1 MRKNTYRLDLTVF
14 SLLLSNT
21 VFLLAIVPF
30 TIEHMS
36 DLTSIELF
44 AGGGGLLL
52 GTALAGFK
60 HLCAAE
66 WERNCCDTLRL
77 NKERGYPL
85 IGDTPIIQ
93 DDVRNID
100 WSQYEGQVD
109 LLAGGPPCQP
119 FSLGGKARAADDA
132 RDMFPA
138 YTKALAQ
145 IKPKAFICE
154 NVKGLTRESFSEY
167 YNYIL
172 LRLQH
177 PTITSRPDET
187 WRDHASRLT
196 RVHTSG
202 VHNELRYELVPTV
215 VDAADYGVPQHR
227 HRVII
232 VGFRSDIEAKWA
244 FPRPTHSGIALFE
257 AQQNEEYWQR
267 RGICLSERTGIRR
280 PGRGDSQLR
289 PWRTVRDALHTLPPV
304 DSTWPSNHE
313 KRDGARAYAGH
324 TGSPLDEPSKAI
336 KAGVHG
342 VPGGENMIAFPD
354 GSVRYYSVREAARIQ
369 TFPDGWVFSGSW
381 GEALRQIGNAV
392 PVELARV
399 VASSVAVALREAEA
413 RAMLDDPCAILN
425 TGMVTA

>member
-1 MRKNTYRLDLTVF
+1 M
-14 SLLLSNT
+14 
-21 VFLLAIVPF
+21 A
-30 TIEHMS
+30 

-52 GTALAGFK
+52 GTALAGFR

-66 WERNCCDTLRL
+66 WEHNCCNTLRL
-77 NKERGYPL
+77 NRDNGYPL
-85 IGDTPIIQ
+85 IDQTEIIEG
-93 DDVRNID
+93 DVRDID
-100 WSQYEGQVD
+100 WSVYKGRVD

-119 FSLGGKARAADDA
+119 FSLGGKARAADDS

-138 YTKALAQ
+138 YTRALAQ
-145 IKPKAFICE
+145 IQPRAFVCE
-154 NVKGLTRESFSEY
+154 NVKGLTRTSFADY

-177 PTITSRPDET
+177 PTITARDGET
-187 WRDHASRLT
+187 WREHARRLE
-196 RVHTSG
+196 REHTSG
-202 VHNELRYELVPTV
+202 NHDDLRYEVVPTV

-232 VGFRSDIEAKWA
+232 VGFRSDVEAKWA
-244 FPRPTHSGIALFE
+244 FPQPTHSGAALAV
-257 AQQNEEYWQR
+257 AQQSDEYWEKRGVAATDR
-267 RGICLSERTGIRR
+267 RIPRIPTK
-280 PGRGDSQLR
+280 GDAELR
-289 PWRTVRDALHTLPPV
+289 PWQTVRDALRTLP
-304 DSTWPSNHE
+304 DLDAAWPMNHE
-313 KRDGARAYAGH
+313 RRDGARIYPGH

-342 VPGGENMIAFPD
+342 VPGGENMIAFGD

-392 PVELARV
+392 PVELARI
-399 VASSVAVALREAEA
+399 VAASVAIALRE
-413 RAMLDDPCAILN
+413 DDTRKRMN
-425 TGMVTA
+425 TDMETLTERVAAL